1 MPSDPSLL
9 DPRAVSAALPQL
21 HSGEIADSAASESD
35 LVRCVVPAV
44 DSLLGT
50 IAMDWDPVS
59 RSSGLFFPK
68 RGDKALVAIPGDGPP
83 WIVRWR
89 PTAAVPDVPAP

>member
-1 MPSDPSLL
+1 MPDPSDL

-21 HSGEIADSAASESD
+21 HSATITGTAASEDD

-44 DSLLGT
+44 DSLLAT
-50 IAMDWDPVS
+50 AAMDWNPVPK
-59 RSSGLFFPK
+59 SSGLFFPK

-83 WIVRWR
+83 WIVSWR
-89 PTAAVPDVPAP
+89 PSAAAPDVPAS